1 MDEQMESERA
11 GVMMELI
18 KFIKQIG
25 EETGPWELA
34 AVVGML
40 HANDVKPEELSAI
53 LKQLRPYIA
62 AVHV

>member
-1 MDEQMESERA
+1 MDESMESERA

-18 KFIKQIG
+18 QLIAQIG

-40 HANDVKPEELSAI
+40 KANDVKPEDMPSI
-53 LKQLRPYIA
+53 LKQLRPYIVT
-62 AVHV
+62 VHV

>member
-1 MDEQMESERA
+1 
-11 GVMMELI
+11 MELI